1 MGLNFVKN
9 SFCIYWDDHMIFILY
24 FVNVIY
30 HIHCF
35 VYIEESLHSWNKSQL
50 IMVYDHFY
58 VLLDSVCFVED
69 FCIAILQWYWSVI
82 FFLCVWYR
90 GFDIKVVVASQ
101 NELESVLSFEISWKS
116 LWRMSVSSSLN
127 AWLDSHMKP
136 FGPELVCWKIFNC
149 SFNFITCNWSVYIF

>member
-1 MGLNFVKN
+1 MLTFVKN
-9 SFCIYWDDHMIFILY
+9 SFCIYWNDHMIFILQV
-24 FVNVIY
+24 VNMIY
-30 HIHCF
+30 HIDCF
-35 VYIEESLHSWNKSQL
+35 VYIEESLHSWDKSQL

-69 FCIAILQWYWSVI
+69 FCIAILQWYWSV
-82 FFLCVWYR
+82 VWYR
-90 GFDIKVVVASQ
+90 GFGTKVAASQ

-116 LWRMSVSSSLN
+116 LRRMSVSSSLN

-149 SFNFITCNWSVYIF
+149 SFNFITCHY